1 MDEPDL
7 LNEFVAEAREHL
19 GDIEIQLLQIEAM
32 GEAIND
38 GLVNTVFRAIH
49 SVKGAAGFL
58 GLTQI
63 NGVSHRLENVLGKV
77 RDKKLI
83 PDPYN
88 VDVMLKAADRLKQLI
103 ESIESSN
110 ETDNTELCERLDKIL
125 DEEVA
130 SVATAD
136 EASED
141 DEAETVVINAESEE
155 IEAEAVSESAESESA
170 RPSEPRKSSAKA
182 KSTPGKSNAVKK
194 RVESKLDDATEL
206 LDEAQGKKQSA
217 KAATS
222 ASTSD
227 SSTASVRRATA
238 PAPESTIRVGVRV
251 LDRLMNLAGELV
263 LSRNQLMQAIAG
275 ASQQNQAMA
284 DQGTA
289 ASNRVGNLDAIA
301 AGLDQ
306 VTTELQESIMQ
317 TRMQPIGNVFNK
329 FPRIIRDLSASLGK
343 QIQLRTEGNEVET
356 DKTIVEAIADPL
368 THLIRNSCDHG
379 VETPEVRTAAGKSAS
394 GTVILRAYHQAGKV
408 MIEIIDDGAGIDP
421 NRLKSRA
428 IEKGILDADA
438 AARMSDREA
447 VNLIFAPGFS
457 TAAVVTDVSGRGVGM
472 DVVRTNIEKI
482 GGGVE
487 VTSELGQGSTVRIT
501 LPLTLA
507 IVPSMIVGVGDRR
520 YALPQSSIVELVQ
533 TDGKEKCIQRANQAE
548 VLRLR
553 GTLLP
558 LVRLRQILGNP
569 CDSSESD
576 LDDCQLVVVETGHC
590 KFAMAVDRVLD
601 SEEIVVKPL
610 GRHLSNLPLLAGS
623 TILGDGRVAMI
634 LDTAGIASRIDLAT
648 ESASDEDL
656 PGERQP
662 GDVAQDVQR
671 MVLLSVSN
679 RDRFAVSM
687 DIVSRIERVE
697 ADRIEMLGERPA
709 MQYRGSTLPL
719 ISIDEV
725 VKVSEVDRPK
735 QVHIIVFR
743 VYGREV
749 GLISPHLHDICDS
762 DLTSGVQMIRDEGVA
777 GIAVIQETSTR
788 LLDLYGLTKVARP
801 DWFEVTGSD
810 DEQVQRSARILVCE
824 DSTFFRTFLTRTL
837 ADEGHKITSVENG
850 ELGWCE
856 LAEHPDDF
864 DMLMTDIEMPELDG
878 IELTRRVRADGRF
891 DELPIIALSSLADEE
906 STARGRAAGVDDYQV
921 KMNKP
926 ALLASIQSLIA
937 KKMETVEA

>member
-141 DEAETVVINAESEE
+141 GEAETVVINAESEE

-170 RPSEPRKSSAKA
+170 RRSESRKSSAKA

-662 GDVAQDVQR
+662 GEVAQDVQR

>member
-141 DEAETVVINAESEE
+141 GEAETVVINAESEE
-155 IEAEAVSESAESESA
+155 IEAEAASESVESESA
-170 RPSEPRKSSAKA
+170 RPSESRKSSAKV
-182 KSTPGKSNAVKK
+182 KSIPGKSNAVKK

-662 GDVAQDVQR
+662 GEVAQDVQR

>member
-141 DEAETVVINAESEE
+141 GEAETVVINAESEE
-155 IEAEAVSESAESESA
+155 IEAEAASESVESESA
-170 RPSEPRKSSAKA
+170 RPSESRKSSAKV
-182 KSTPGKSNAVKK
+182 KSIPGKSNAVKK